1 LISYDRKNIDG
12 YTRICSL
19 QELKN
24 NSGRRFIIDEFEIA
38 VFKIEASIYALS
50 NICPHQQTKMIYD
63 GFIEKG
69 CVVCPVHGWMFE
81 LNTGNKPDGGKG
93 LDSYETKIIN
103 NDVYAKISKKE
114 LKW

>member
-1 LISYDRKNIDG
+1 LISSDGKNIDG

-24 NSGRRFIIDEFEIA
+24 NKGQRFIIDEIEIA
-38 VFKIEASIYALS
+38 IFKIEANIYALS
-50 NICPHQQTKMIYD
+50 NICPHQHTKMIYD

-69 CVVCPVHGWMFE
+69 CVVCPVHGWMFD
-81 LNTGNKPDGGKG
+81 LRTGNTPEGGKG
-93 LDSYETKIIN
+93 LTSYETKIM
-103 NDVYAKISKKE
+103 NDNVYAKISKKE